1 MLRRLKD
8 HLVIAAAMT
17 LFTVPLLMV
26 PQQAEAQDGS
36 RFRVMIPNMQP
47 TDETR
52 ARFGERVANNLR
64 NGIDLNTHVGMSE
77 RDMDR
82 AAREYDM
89 RARDLGCIE
98 ARQLAALVDVPL
110 VMCGFYQQ
118 EAEQLR
124 VTASFF
130 TVPGNEEYP
139 VEPFVVAENDE
150 RGAMERILQ
159 SFEVMVQQVQYVAF
173 CGDAYASSDWERALD
188 YCTQAVELAPDVPS
202 AKIALG
208 GTYMELENFEQA
220 LSYFEQVLAQDEW
233 NGDVMVNA
241 GYAATQLGETE
252 KARGFYTRYLEIN
265 PGSSQVRQ
273 QVAFDLAQ
281 GGDIEGAME
290 FVRQGLV
297 EDPDDIGLLESYG
310 SYAFRVAVDRQSFAP
325 VSQDGEM
332 NPETAALFREA
343 SETLMRVVEEE
354 GAESNPSYVVNS
366 VRAYLQLNELEQ
378 ALLTAERGL
387 QIFPEAANLWAE
399 KGTVHNRM
407 QQIDES
413 VAALERA
420 EELDPEFPQINSR
433 MGIYLVQAGRMED
446 GLPYLRR
453 AIESGEQTAD
463 QVANVIFGD
472 AHSNGIRENRDLDY
486 GIRQLEMAKSTLEVS
501 QEWRQQLDFW
511 HGYAVFQRAIQRQ
524 APSTVQSAQATLP
537 EFRRAKELLQAG
549 RPYVQRTNIIPNLD
563 EFIGNVDTYIEIQ
576 DAIIRRGAR

>member
-1 MLRRLKD
+1 MLRRLRD

-17 LFTVPLLMV
+17 LFTVPLLIM

-36 RFRVMIPNMQP
+36 RFRVMVPNMQP
-47 TDETR
+47 TDGTR
-52 ARFGERVANNLR
+52 DRFGQRVANNLR

-82 AAREYDM
+82 AARDYDM

-110 VMCGFYQQ
+110 VMCGFYNQ
-118 EAEQLR
+118 EGDQLR
-124 VTASFF
+124 VSASFF

-139 VEPFVVAENDE
+139 VEPFLIAESDE
-150 RGAMERILQ
+150 RGAMQRILQ
-159 SFEVMVQQVQYVAF
+159 SFEVMVQQVQFVAF
-173 CGDAYASSDWERALD
+173 CGDAYASSDWERALE

-208 GTYMELENFEQA
+208 GTYMEMQEFERA
-220 LSYFEQVLAQDEW
+220 LHYFEQVLAQDEW

-241 GYAATQLGETE
+241 GYAATQLGQTE

-265 PGSSQVRQ
+265 PGSTQVRQ
-273 QVAFDLAQ
+273 QVAYDLAQ
-281 GGDIEGAME
+281 GGDVEGAME

-310 SYAFRVAVDRQSFAP
+310 SYAFRVAVDRQSFSPA
-325 VSQDGEM
+325 SQDGEM
-332 NPETAALFREA
+332 DPEIANLFREA
-343 SETLMRVVEEE
+343 SQTLMRVVEEE
-354 GAESNPSYVVNS
+354 GADSNPSYVVNS
-366 VRAYLQLNELEQ
+366 IRAYLQLNDLQE
-378 ALLTAERGL
+378 ALRTAERGL

-407 QQIDES
+407 QQTDQA

-420 EELDPEFPQINSR
+420 QQINPEFPQINSR
-433 MGIYLVQAGRMED
+433 MGIWLVQAGRVDD

-453 AIESGEQTAD
+453 AIDAGEQTPD

-472 AHSNGIRENRDLDY
+472 AHTNGIRDNRNLDY
-486 GIRQLEMAKSTLEVS
+486 GIRQLEMAKTSLDVS

-511 HGYAVFQRAIQRQ
+511 HGYAIFQRAIQRQ
-524 APSTVQSAQATLP
+524 APSTPQSAQATLP
-537 EFRRAKELLQAG
+537 EFRQAKSLLEAG
-549 RPYVQRTNIIPNLD
+549 RPYVQRTNIIPNLN

-576 DAIIRRGAR
+576 EAIIRRGGR